1 MGNAASPG
9 PGSGRRIL
17 VTGGAG
23 FIGANLVRRLLADGW
38 AVRVLDLLVTGRK
51 EYLDGLDVEFVAGDI
66 RIPEVVADALT
77 GVDAVAHLA
86 ASGSVVQSVADPASN
101 FSTNV
106 IGTFT
111 VLDQARQADV
121 RRLVFSSTGG
131 ALIGDATPPVDE
143 RSVPR
148 PISPYGASK
157 MVGEAYGHAF
167 AKSYGLH
174 TVSTRFANVYGPYS
188 GHKGGAITVF
198 FKALHADQPLI
209 IYGDGK
215 ASRDYL
221 YVDDI
226 CAGIQLGLT
235 ADVPA
240 GSVYHLATGV
250 ETTVT
255 QLADA
260 CRRVV
265 GKPDHPIEFRPPR
278 PGEVNRNFAS
288 YDLAR
293 AELGFSPTVGLD
305 EGLARTWHWYLEHV
319 L

>member
-1 MGNAASPG
+1 MSTDSRS
-9 PGSGRRIL
+9 SGRRIL

-23 FIGANLVRRLLADGW
+23 FIGSNLARRLLDDGW
-38 AVRVLDLLVTGRK
+38 SVRVLDLLVTGRK

-66 RIPEVVADALT
+66 RTPEIVADALT
-77 GVDAVAHLA
+77 DVDAVAHLA
-86 ASGSVVQSVADPASN
+86 ASGSVVQSVADPAAN

-106 IGTFT
+106 VGTFT
-111 VLDQARQADV
+111 VLDEARKAGV
-121 RRLVFSSTGG
+121 GRFVFSSTGG

-167 AKSYGLH
+167 ARSYGMH

-188 GHKGGAITVF
+188 GHKQGAITVF
-198 FKALHADQPLI
+198 FKAIHNGEPI
-209 IYGDGK
+209 VIYGDGK

-226 CAGIQLGLT
+226 CAGIRLGLT

-250 ETTVT
+250 ETTVA

-260 CRRVV
+260 CRRVA
-265 GKPDHPIEFRPPR
+265 GKPEHPIEYRPAR
-278 PGEVNRNFAS
+278 AGEVDRNFAS
-288 YDLAR
+288 YDLAK
-293 AELGFSPTVGLD
+293 AELGFTPTVDLD
-305 EGLARTWHWYLEHV
+305 EGLARTWDWYLENV